1 MKADFPVP
9 RRRGALLAAAFGLL
23 CFNAAHADTTLVS
36 DTGQIVGT
44 AINTVSYSFDVSGPG
59 SVSVSLADVG
69 FNSALSNLS
78 LTLAGSKP
86 LGQLTGVGTETFD
99 ISGSGTYF
107 AYVTGQATTG
117 PSAGLHLNL
126 GLYSLNIS
134 FSPLAA
140 VPLPPGFA
148 LMASALACMALLL
161 RGRFKRNT

>member
-1 MKADFPVP
+1 MKADSAML
-9 RRRGALLAAAFGLL
+9 RRSGVLVAATFGLL
-23 CFNAAHADTTLVS
+23 CFNAAHADAMLVS
-36 DTGQIVGT
+36 DTGEIRGT
-44 AINTVSYSFDVSGPG
+44 TTNTVSYSFNVSGPG
-59 SVSVSLADVG
+59 SVSVSLVDVG

-86 LGQLTGVGTETFD
+86 LGQLTGAGAETFD
-99 ISGSGTYF
+99 ISGAGTYF
-107 AYVTGQATTG
+107 AYVTGQATS
-117 PSAGLHLNL
+117 PSSGLHLNL

-161 RGRFKRNT
+161 RGRFKRNA